1 MDLTAAHI
9 GFVIAAYAISAIV
22 LLGIGVWITKGGH
35 NPPDSEP

>member
-22 LLGIGVWITKGGH
+22 LGIGVWITKGGH